1 MTGTVALTVSR
12 SLILA
17 STDKFVRFVVE
28 QGIQRFL
35 YAVAYEIL

>member
-12 SLILA
+12 PLILA
-17 STDKFVRFVVE
+17 GTDEFVRLVVE